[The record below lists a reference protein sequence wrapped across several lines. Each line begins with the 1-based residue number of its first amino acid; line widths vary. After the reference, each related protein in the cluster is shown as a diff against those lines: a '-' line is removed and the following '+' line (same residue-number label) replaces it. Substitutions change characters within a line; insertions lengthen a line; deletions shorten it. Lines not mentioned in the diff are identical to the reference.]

1 MGRLIMRK
9 ANISSCAMCRSFSM
23 NQIIVHFIV
32 LHSFFE
38 EGILDYLLLE
48 IEHFKL
54 CNAYELSMNE
64 IIVPFIV
71 FQ

>member
-1 MGRLIMRK
+1 MYE
-9 ANISSCAMCRSFSM
+9 
-23 NQIIVHFIV
+23 IIVHFVV

-38 EGILDYLLLE
+38 EGIFDYLLLE

-54 CNAYELSMNE
+54 CNVYELSMNE

-71 FQ
+71 LQ